1 MRRNA
6 GRYGPPFGSA
16 TSFVYVNE
24 RSSTHISPIGFSE
37 LLPSIPSEPAAP
49 TRAPS
54 SSSAL
59 SHAGDHQ
66 RLLTVEEAASC
77 LSTTPTALRAR
88 CRRRSRRVGRE
99 IVAHLGAGVVAY
111 KFGASWRVRIA
122 PE

>member
-1 MRRNA
+1 MNA
-6 GRYGPPFGSA
+6 PCD
-16 TSFVYVNE
+16 V
-24 RSSTHISPIGFSE
+24 
-37 LLPSIPSEPAAP
+37 LPSVPSEPAGA
-49 TRAPS
+49 TRALAPS
-54 SSSAL
+54 SAQTR
-59 SHAGDHQ
+59 AGGHP
-66 RLLTVEEAASC
+66 RLFTVDEAATC